1 MTTPPAN
8 YTLQSI
14 VINQLLVHAIK
25 LDPPKPVPPILWS
38 VSFLEPVAGILYV
51 LSSIP
56 AIRKEGFWFLKI
68 EKNGMV
74 RPNTRTIIPIFV
86 LVYIARK
93 FLVILV
99 KLEIGRTEAFYLCI
113 KKVSMATIYSFQN
126 DLKKSYLSTVTVTL
140 SLCTYPFMFCT
151 GET

>member
-14 VINQLLVHAIK
+14 VINQLLTQAIK

-38 VSFLEPVAGILYV
+38 VSFLEPAAGILYV

-74 RPNTRTIIPIFV
+74 RPNTRTIIPMFV
-86 LVYIARK
+86 LVYIVRGSYRCVFIANHDSTRK
-93 FLVILV
+93 
-99 KLEIGRTEAFYLCI
+99 IGGRE
-113 KKVSMATIYSFQN
+113 
-126 DLKKSYLSTVTVTL
+126 
-140 SLCTYPFMFCT
+140 
-151 GET
+151 